1 MLRPASVFDGRFR
14 VLGNFAAA
22 ANSIAPAEELSTGRR
37 VWLVL
42 LSLTASAEQVADALE
57 RQARFALGVPGLARP
72 IASGVDGGLAFV
84 AFAAPAA
91 GSVAE
96 ARGALWPA
104 RRVAALATRIAD
116 ALAPLHDQ
124 GIAHGCVCPELIV
137 ESDSREVLFGFGV
150 AALATRFGAPGDA
163 SQISPPAYRA
173 PELRSALLA
182 PSPASD
188 MFALGALLQE
198 LLCGALNPE
207 KSDESPAKSLNP
219 ALSALL
225 ERATAAEPRAR
236 PNDVRAF
243 ARELAL
249 AAAESDALASAPS
262 AERSA
267 SEHAPRDLSSS
278 ASGAESN
285 RAASTK
291 PSAES
296 SAAQSLA
303 RSSEPSAESSAV
315 QSLDPSSEPN
325 AESSTAALEPSL
337 TPLATRLPAAPLP
350 GAPPFALPPTPA
362 PNAAHGS
369 TWGALLVVLGG
380 LLLMSGSIVGATVF
394 AFRHARPVKPPA
406 VPVVTHAPPPAS
418 PRLTIPGPS
427 DDELPP
433 VPSPPKKKTPPRVV
447 ISHAPLVPPGVGPSS
462 FAEEARA
469 ALPVTG
475 NEPIWGTRNAPLS
488 WLLFGD
494 LECPPTRHAWRAL
507 EAAKVTF
514 GDDLR
519 IVFHHRPLPEHA
531 YAQTAARV
539 LAGLAR
545 KRGSAAFFSVLHKIA
560 QDDAALTDER
570 LSALLAAVGYG
581 NESVPEL
588 TTLGGPT
595 VDADLQLAGQF
606 GLRATPLSFLNGLR
620 VEGERTPDELE
631 RLLLDERR
639 TVTWALATGTPAKD
653 LYATR
658 TSSNLI
664 GLGEQDSARVCA
676 PVLDS
681 PTRGPA
687 DALVTLV
694 EFSDFEC
701 PYCKQVEP
709 TLRTLLSRYP
719 RTLRVVWK
727 DYPLPQHKRA
737 RLLANFAADAFSRGA
752 SAGFWAVHDGLFA
765 RGGDLD
771 DGALGELAGK
781 AGLDSALLLVAAH
794 AGAHDAAIHRDLAL
808 GEQLGVT
815 GTPTFFAN
823 GRRIQGALGLEQF
836 DALIRSEL
844 ASAEHIVARGVAR
857 DKLYRLVCDGD

>member
-22 ANSIAPAEELSTGRR
+22 ANSIVPAEELSTGRR
-37 VWLVL
+37 VWLVP
-42 LSLTASAEQVADALE
+42 LSMTASAAQVADALE
-57 RQARFALGVPGLARP
+57 RQARFAVGVPGLARP

-84 AFAAPAA
+84 AFAAPAI

-96 ARGALWPA
+96 ARGELWPP
-104 RRVAALATRIAD
+104 RRVAALATRIAE
-116 ALAPLHDQ
+116 ALGPLHDQ

-137 ESDSREVLFGFGV
+137 EGDPHEVLFGFGV

-173 PELRSALLA
+173 PELRHALLA

-188 MFALGALLQE
+188 VFALGAVLHE
-198 LLCGALNPE
+198 LLCGPLDSEKSRELPE
-207 KSDESPAKSLNP
+207 KFRSS
-219 ALSALL
+219 ALAALL
-225 ERATAAEPRAR
+225 ERATATEPRAR
-236 PNDVRAF
+236 PNDIRAF
-243 ARELAL
+243 ARELAR
-249 AAAESDALASAPS
+249 AATESETPAIAPSGAPS

-267 SEHAPRDLSSS
+267 PESALS
-278 ASGAESN
+278 ASPPKVESRDAES
-285 RAASTK
+285 A
-291 PSAES
+291 PSAEP
-296 SAAQSLA
+296 SAALPT
-303 RSSEPSAESSAV
+303 EP
-315 QSLDPSSEPN
+315 
-325 AESSTAALEPSL
+325 ALP
-337 TPLATRLPAAPLP
+337 PLAPEPAAPP
-350 GAPPFALPPTPA
+350 ASPPRPRPSPFALPPTPA
-362 PNAAHGS
+362 PNAARS
-369 TWGALLVVLGG
+369 NTWIALLAVLGG
-380 LLLMSGSIVGATVF
+380 FLLMSGSIAGAMVF
-394 AFRHARPVKPPA
+394 AFRHARPVKTPPA
-406 VPVVTHAPPPAS
+406 PVVTHAPSPPS

-433 VPSPPKKKTPPRVV
+433 VPPLPKKKASAPRVV

-475 NEPIWGTRNAPLS
+475 SEPIWGTRNAPLT

-494 LECPPTRHAWRAL
+494 LECPHTRHAWRAL

-545 KRGSAAFFSVLHKIA
+545 RHGSAAFFSVLHKLA
-560 QDDAALTDER
+560 QDDAALSDER
-570 LSALLAAVGYG
+570 LSALLSAAGYG
-581 NESVPEL
+581 SDSVPEL
-588 TTLGGPT
+588 ATLGDGT

-639 TVTWALATGTPAKD
+639 TVTWALATGAPAKD

-664 GLGEQDSARVCA
+664 GLGEQDAARVCA

-709 TLRTLLSRYP
+709 ALKTLLSRYP
-719 RTLRVVWK
+719 HALRLVWK

-737 RLLANFAADAFSRGA
+737 RLLANFAADAFARGTN
-752 SAGFWAVHDGLFA
+752 AGFWAVHDGLFA
-765 RGGDLD
+765 RVGDLD

-794 AGAHDAAIHRDLAL
+794 AGAHDAAIRRDLAL

-815 GTPTFFAN
+815 GTPTFFVN
-823 GRRIQGALGLEQF
+823 GRRIQGVLALEQF